1 MHPEIGKIKLFLII
15 IIIPCIALSQQP
27 LKENQ
32 SSDSVKQNTNKGGK
46 FQQSQNRR
54 TDTVVLFDGDQL
66 YINVMKITYD
76 SLVYTEAGESALKK
90 IDKDKVHK
98 IRYNWGRLEILN
110 EKQPKILTR
119 YNWRKVKI
127 LGSKNETE
135 GLYMVDKVVAKAE
148 GSSRGYDTPKSLEN
162 RAEVILKKKAANLNA
177 KYVLITGKNITI
189 AFGEI
194 PSATIKGIIYSD
206 KKPDPK
212 HK

>member
-1 MHPEIGKIKLFLII
+1 MHSEIKKIKLFLII
-15 IIIPCIALSQQP
+15 IILPFMALSQQP
-27 LKENQ
+27 LEENQ
-32 SSDSVKQNTNKGGK
+32 SSDSVKQNTNKGEK
-46 FQQSQNRR
+46 NQPYQKRR
-54 TDTVVLFDGDQL
+54 TDTVYLFEGNQL
-66 YINVMKITYD
+66 NINVMKITYD
-76 SLVYTEAGESALKK
+76 SLIYTEAGESELKK

-98 IRYNWGRLEILN
+98 IRYNWGKLEILN
-110 EKQPKILTR
+110 EKQPKILNR

-177 KYVLITGKNITI
+177 KYVLITGKNVTI

-194 PSATIKGIIYSD
+194 PSATIKGIVYSD
-206 KKPDPK
+206 TKPSPK
-212 HK
+212 NK